1 MQVNTK
7 IGLTLLVGV
16 AIGAV
21 AVEVLH
27 AQATPPS
34 YVVTDIAEISD
45 PEGFKVVSQRPQA
58 EAAARVQQAGG
69 RYITRTD
76 KITALD
82 GAPPK
87 RMIIIAFDSLEKA
100 QAFNN
105 SQGQK
110 EINAI
115 RTKTTKSRS
124 FIVQGL

>member
-7 IGLTLLVGV
+7 IGLTLLAGV

-87 RMIIIAFDSLEKA
+87 RMIIIARGRDGSGR
-100 QAFNN
+100 N
-105 SQGQK
+105 
-110 EINAI
+110 
-115 RTKTTKSRS
+115 
-124 FIVQGL
+124 GLRRDR

>member
-1 MQVNTK
+1 MHTK
-7 IGLTLLVGV
+7 IALTLLAGV
-16 AIGAV
+16 AIGAA
-21 AVEVLH
+21 AVQVLH

-34 YVVTDIAEISD
+34 YVVADITEISD
-45 PEGFKVVSQRPQA
+45 PEGFKVVSQRPQG
-58 EAAARVQQAGG
+58 EATARVQQAGG

-82 GAPPK
+82 GTPPK

-105 SQGQK
+105 SPGQK

-124 FIVQGL
+124 FIVQGM

>member
-7 IGLTLLVGV
+7 IGLTLLAGV

>member
-1 MQVNTK
+1 MQV
-7 IGLTLLVGV
+7 GLTLLAGV

>member
-7 IGLTLLVGV
+7 IGLTLLAGV

-69 RYITRTD
+69 RYITSTD